1 MPLHL
6 KPYFLDQATFK
17 GGKARDGDSQ
27 QKIYKLSSN
36 ENPIGASP
44 LAVEAL
50 TKYAPTV
57 FEYPEATNQE
67 FHEALEDFYSGE
79 IIAEQ
84 FITTNSGVATIELV
98 MRGFLEPG
106 TEFIY
111 SSPAFIAYRSFGE
124 RMGAVGIDVPLVG
137 ANFDLDVEG
146 ILAAVNEKTRLVLIT
161 SPNNPTGTHM
171 PRSRVDHLVNNL
183 PDHVVLLFDEVY
195 YQFADAVDYVRATPY
210 IKEGKNV
217 VAVNSFSKAYGL
229 AGLRVGYA
237 YSTPEISGYLKNL
250 RRPFM
255 VNTLSMK
262 AAMAALQDEAFLR
275 QTVQV
280 VREGRAYLYEELAKL
295 GCQFWKTQ
303 ANFILIRPEMTSG
316 DFVSKMAAEYVMV
329 RPAEGM
335 SDSRGVRVTIGDQE
349 ANHAFIKAFKTV
361 MVK

>member
-1 MPLHL
+1 MPLHFKSYL
-6 KPYFLDQATFK
+6 LNQATYK
-17 GGKARDGDSQ
+17 GGKARDEDSK

-50 TKYAPTV
+50 TKNAHSA

-67 FHEALEDFYSGE
+67 FHEALESFYDGQIKSD
-79 IIAEQ
+79 Q
-84 FITTNSGVATIELV
+84 FITTNSGVANIELV

-111 SSPAFIAYRSFGE
+111 SSPAFIAYKGFGE
-124 RMGAVGIDVPLVG
+124 KMGAQAVDVPLTG
-137 ANFDLDVEG
+137 EQFELDVDG
-146 ILAAVNEKTRLVLIT
+146 ILAAINEKTRLVLIT
-161 SPNNPTGTHM
+161 SPNNPTGTHI
-171 PRSRVDHLVNNL
+171 PKSSVDHLIQNL

-195 YQFADAVDYVRATPY
+195 YQFADAEDYVRATPY

-229 AGLRVGYA
+229 AGLRVGYS
-237 YSTPEISGYLKNL
+237 YSTSEISGYLRNL

-262 AAMAALQDEAFLR
+262 AAMAALKDEAFINE
-275 QTVQV
+275 TVRV
-280 VREGRAYLYEELAKL
+280 VREGRDYLYEQLAQL
-295 GCQFWKTQ
+295 DCQFWKTQ
-303 ANFILIRPEMTSG
+303 ANFILIRPEMSSA
-316 DFVSKMAAEYVMV
+316 DFVRKMAAEHVMV

-335 SDSRGVRVTIGDQE
+335 LDPRGVRVTIGDQE
-349 ANHAFIKAFKTV
+349 ANEAFISAYKVV
-361 MVK
+361 MG